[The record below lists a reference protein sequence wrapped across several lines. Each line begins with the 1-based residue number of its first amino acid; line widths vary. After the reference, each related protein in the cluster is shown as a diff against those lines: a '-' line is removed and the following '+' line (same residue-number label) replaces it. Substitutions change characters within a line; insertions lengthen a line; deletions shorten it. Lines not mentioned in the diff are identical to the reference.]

1 MTPYKPE
8 MASKMPSP
16 IDHREE
22 EGDDGSSL
30 STDDFKLEPK
40 EEVSSKEEE
49 MNLLA
54 GFEEKLLIR
63 RGRSDD
69 GDTSDSK
76 NNGPSKI
83 VGTLSMMKK
92 SSSPTM
98 GAPSI

>member
-40 EEVSSKEEE
+40 EE